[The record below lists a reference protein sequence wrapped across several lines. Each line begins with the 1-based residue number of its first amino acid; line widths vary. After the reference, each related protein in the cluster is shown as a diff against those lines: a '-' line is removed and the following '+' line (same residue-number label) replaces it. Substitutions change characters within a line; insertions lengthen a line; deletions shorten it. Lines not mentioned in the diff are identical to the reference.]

1 MSNQL
6 VSLSDVERIGTII
19 AQSGLF
25 GAKKPQEAIALCLI
39 AQAFG
44 MHPAMAAQ
52 DFDIIQGRPSKK
64 SDAML
69 RTFLEN
75 GGKVEWH
82 KLDDSIADATFSHPA
97 GGSLR
102 ITWDMNRAKTA
113 GLGGKDMWKKYPR
126 QMLRARCVSEG
137 VRSVFPAAT
146 AGTYVPEEIM
156 DFEPQPKRTE
166 KDMGKAEVIEQEIIT
181 HEPEVIVPFDYDAAS
196 DKMCAAKDEAEL
208 KDAFSVAWKRAKAD
222 KDDGMTAEVKCF
234 YDACKLPI
242 YSGSDYDYDTA
253 GDKMCEAVDIKSLI
267 GKFVEAYRFA
277 KSNNEDGMA
286 DTIKAIY
293 DEQKAKLEVPQ

>member
-6 VSLSDVERIGTII
+6 VSLQDVERIGTII

-25 GAKKPQEAIALCLI
+25 GAKKPQEAIALCLL
-39 AQAFG
+39 AQAYG

-52 DFDIIQGRPSKK
+52 DFDIIQGRPAKK

-69 RTFLEN
+69 RTFIEN

-82 KLDDSIADATFSHPA
+82 KLDDIIADATFSHPS

-102 ITWDMNRAKTA
+102 ITWDMNRAKQA

-156 DFEPQPKRTE
+156 DFESKPEKDVTPQPAPTPMPE
-166 KDMGKAEVIEQEIIT
+166 KVKQAAAKAQGKAHKPDLNVVGTTIEGEATHVRGTISGDPNEGNLDDIAAFKPTQETLGKVIHAFAAIGFTLPALEKEYGKPISEWMNDDI
-181 HEPEVIVPFDYDAAS
+181 PEARELLKALKISAAQ
-196 DKMCAAKDEAEL
+196 
-208 KDAFSVAWKRAKAD
+208 AKAQAAEMAEHP
-222 KDDGMTAEVKCF
+222 DGGE
-234 YDACKLPI
+234 I
-242 YSGSDYDYDTA
+242 
-253 GDKMCEAVDIKSLI
+253 
-267 GKFVEAYRFA
+267 
-277 KSNNEDGMA
+277 
-286 DTIKAIY
+286 
-293 DEQKAKLEVPQ
+293 

>member
-1 MSNQL
+1 MMYIALAKFINESLLVKENKMSNQL

-82 KLDDSIADATFSHPA
+82 KLDDTIADATFSHPA

-156 DFEPQPKRTE
+156 DFDTPKRTE

-181 HEPEVIVPFDYDAAS
+181 HEPEVIEPFDYDAAS

-208 KDAFSVAWKRAKAD
+208 KAVFSVAWKRAKAD
-222 KDDGMTAEVKCF
+222 KDDA
-234 YDACKLPI
+234 
-242 YSGSDYDYDTA
+242 
-253 GDKMCEAVDIKSLI
+253 
-267 GKFVEAYRFA
+267 
-277 KSNNEDGMA
+277 MA

-293 DEQKAKLEVPQ
+293 DEQKVKLGDVPQ